1 MSQLELS
8 VRLLSQQ
15 EWAVYG
21 IALLFGLMIGSFV
34 NVVVFGLPKGMPV
47 EAHNGKWPMLGGRS
61 KCPSCGHTIRWYEN
75 IPVFSFLWL
84 KGRCSDCRELISPR
98 YPLIEILVATLAVL
112 IVWYFGDSIKH
123 YADS

>member
-34 NVVVFGLPKGMPV
+34 NVVVFRLPKGIPV
-47 EAHNGKWPMLGGRS
+47 ETDNGKWPILGGRS
-61 KCPSCGHTIRWYEN
+61 KCPACGYAIRWYEN

-84 KGRCSDCRELISPR
+84 KGRCSGCRESISPR
-98 YPLIEILVATLAVL
+98 YPLIEILVATLTVL
-112 IVWYFGDSIKH
+112 IVWYFGDSIEH